1 MRIEV
6 KERQTLL
13 DIALMTAGTV
23 EAAIEIAEANG
34 VSVTDELGDGQ
45 VLEVPDRVS
54 PGGNTAD
61 ARVVRR
67 YRAQG
72 VEPATEASAKD
83 LALCAYGGIGFMGI
97 EIDFEV
103 S

>member
-1 MRIEV
+1 MKITV

-23 EAAIEIAEANG
+23 AAAIEIAEANG
-34 VSVTDELGDGQ
+34 LSLTDELSDGQ
-45 VLEVPDRVS
+45 ELEVPEPTS
-54 PGGNTAD
+54 
-61 ARVVRR
+61 AREAQIVRR

-72 VEPATEASAKD
+72 VEPATEASADD
-83 LALCAYGGIGFMGI
+83 LGLCAYGGINFMGI

>member
-1 MRIEV
+1 MRIRV

-23 EAAIEIAEANG
+23 AAAIEIAEANG
-34 VSVTDELGDGQ
+34 LSLTDELSDGQ
-45 VLEVPDRVS
+45 ELEIPEPTSERE
-54 PGGNTAD
+54 
-61 ARVVRR
+61 ARTVRR
-67 YRAQG
+67 YGAQG
-72 VEPATEASAKD
+72 IDPATEASADD
-83 LALCAYGGIGFMGI
+83 LASCAWGGIGFMGI

>member
-1 MRIEV
+1 MKITV

-23 EAAIEIAEANG
+23 AAAIGVAEANG
-34 VSVTDELGDGQ
+34 WSLTDELSDGQ
-45 VLEVPDRVS
+45 VLEVPEPTS
-54 PGGNTAD
+54 
-61 ARVVRR
+61 AREAQIVRR
-67 YRAQG
+67 YRAQS
-72 VEPATEASAKD
+72 VEPATEASADD
-83 LALCAYGGIGFMGI
+83 LGLCAYGGINFMGI

>member
-1 MRIEV
+1 MKITV

-23 EAAIEIAEANG
+23 AAAIEIAEANG
-34 VSVTDELGDGQ
+34 LSLTDELSDGQ
-45 VLEVPDRVS
+45 VLEVPEPTSERE
-54 PGGNTAD
+54 AQI
-61 ARVVRR
+61 VRR

-72 VEPATEASAKD
+72 VEQATEASADD
-83 LALCAYGGIGFMGI
+83 LGLCAYGGINFMGI

>member
-1 MRIEV
+1 MKIKA

-13 DIALMTAGTV
+13 DIALETEGTV
-23 EAAIEIAEANG
+23 AAVMEIAEANG
-34 VSVTDELGDGQ
+34 LSVTDELEDGQ
-45 VLEVPDRVS
+45 ELEVPEPTTERE
-54 PGGNTAD
+54 
-61 ARVVRR
+61 ARTVRR

-72 VEPATEASAKD
+72 VEPATEVSAGEQ
-83 LALCAYGGIGFMGI
+83 AECPYGGIDFMGI